1 MHTSILITAFLF
13 STIHFHFQGVIPRFV
28 LGVLLGYLF
37 YWSQS
42 LWLPILAHFINNAQA
57 IFFSYPIFKIENGV
71 YSAFTEASVDP
82 IMGLCSFLAVS
93 LLLYMLH
100 QNLSIKKG

>member
-1 MHTSILITAFLF
+1 LF
-13 STIHFHFQGVIPRFV
+13 SAIHFHFQGIIPRFV

-57 IFFSYPIFKIENGV
+57 VLFSYPSFKIESGA
-71 YSAFTEASVDP
+71 YSVLSEASVDP
-82 IMGLCSFLAVS
+82 LMGLFSFFTVS
-93 LLLYMLH
+93 FLLYMLH
-100 QNLSIKKG
+100 QNISIKKG